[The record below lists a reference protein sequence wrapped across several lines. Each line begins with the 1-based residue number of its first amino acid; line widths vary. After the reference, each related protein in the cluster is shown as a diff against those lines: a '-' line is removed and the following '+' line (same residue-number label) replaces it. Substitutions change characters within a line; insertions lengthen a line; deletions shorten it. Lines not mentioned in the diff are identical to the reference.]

1 LTYQDAWVKLYQRYI
16 QVKINMTQTI
26 STRFYFAPFYFGF
39 RKPDAVGG
47 A

>member
-1 LTYQDAWVKLYQRYI
+1 
-16 QVKINMTQTI
+16 MTQII